1 MVMNGKVVAHGGSV
15 TRRRWRGTGAVLVAG
30 LLAFS
35 ACSHDGSGAA
45 PTTSAS
51 QSSTTSTA
59 STPGATASKPEATA
73 SQAEAIAKLVTDTM
87 ASAHLRAVIVRA
99 TVNGKEVLTQAFGES
114 MTGVPASTSMHFRN
128 GAVAISYM
136 STLLLQLVDEQKVS
150 LTDKVS
156 KWLPSLPHADEVT
169 LGQLAQMTSGYADY
183 ALGNEAFANKL
194 QSDPFQHWTQDELLD
209 FADVDGPLR
218 YQPGT
223 NWNYAH
229 TNYVILGLA
238 LEKITGMPLDRV
250 LQDKVL
256 GPLGLTNTANQDT
269 PFIPEPALHAFSS
282 ERRSFLKIPDGT
294 PFYEESTYWNSSWF
308 VRGALETTNI
318 ADLHKTAIAIGTG
331 ELLSQD
337 SYRKM
342 ISTDLRGTGSAISG
356 CATCGPQ
363 TEQYAYGLGIVTTG
377 DWVMQNPLF
386 SGESAAF
393 AYLPSQNVAIAV
405 AVTYEEGAFASDGN
419 YSNEADALWRQIG
432 ALLAPDNQ
440 PPAPK

>member
-1 MVMNGKVVAHGGSV
+1 MRGRQLRVAANPVDPGANRVDPGANRV
-15 TRRRWRGTGAVLVAG
+15 DPRRNRVDPDA
-30 LLAFS
+30 
-35 ACSHDGSGAA
+35 
-45 PTTSAS
+45 
-51 QSSTTSTA
+51 TA
-59 STPGATASKPEATA
+59 STPDATASTPAALA

-99 TVNGKEVLTQAFGES
+99 TVNGEEVLTQAFGES
-114 MTGVPASTSMHFRN
+114 MTGVPATTDMHFRN
-128 GAVAISYM
+128 GAVALSYL
-136 STLLLQLVDEQKVS
+136 STLLLQLVDEHEVS
-150 LTDKVS
+150 LADKVS
-156 KWLPSLPHADEVT
+156 KWLPTVPHADEVT

-183 ALGNEAFANKL
+183 ALGNEAFAEKL

-209 FADVDGPLR
+209 FADVDGPLL
-218 YQPGT
+218 YEPGT

-229 TNYVILGLA
+229 TNYIILGLA
-238 LEKITGMPLDRV
+238 LEEITGRPLDRV

-269 PFIPEPALHAFSS
+269 PAIPEPALHAFSS

-308 VRGALETTNI
+308 VRGALQTTNI
-318 ADLHKTAIAIGTG
+318 ADLHKTAVAIGTG

-337 SYRKM
+337 SYRQM
-342 ISTDLRGTGSAISG
+342 ISTDLRGTGSTISG

-393 AYLPSQNVAIAV
+393 AYLPSQDVAIAV
-405 AVTYEEGAFASDGN
+405 AVTYGEGAFGPDGD

-432 ALLAPDNQ
+432 ALLAPDDQ